1 MAIVIPMSTGKQTGG
16 PPLPPHLQ
24 TGAGTARAVG
34 HEDAD
39 RDEYR
44 DEEARWAALRARDA
58 HADGKFYYS
67 VRTTGVYCRPSCAA
81 RPARRENVAFHES
94 CAAAEAAGFRP
105 CKRCKPNLPSQAER
119 RALAVAAACK
129 AIETAASAG
138 ADMPDLDTLAQAA
151 GMSRY
156 HFHRV
161 FKEATG
167 LTPRAYAAARRAE
180 RLRTQLPAAN
190 SVTEAMYDAGYNSSG
205 RFYAQSDKV
214 LGMQPSSYRA
224 GGKGSNIRFGVGA
237 CSLGSILVASTEKGV
252 CAVLLGDDPDAL
264 VKDLQD
270 RFPKAALI
278 GGDAD
283 FEQWMAQVVG
293 LVEAP
298 AQGLGLPLD
307 VRGTAFQQRVWEA
320 LRAIPPGSTAS
331 YAEIAER
338 IGAPK
343 AVRAVAQACAANAIA
358 VAIPCHRVVR
368 SDGNLSGY
376 RWGVERKRKLL
387 EREAA

>member
-1 MAIVIPMSTGKQTGG
+1 MAIVIPMSIGKQTGV
-16 PPLPPHLQ
+16 PPPSPAQAPALRPAAAAA
-24 TGAGTARAVG
+24 GAAQGA
-34 HEDAD
+34 ED
-39 RDEYR
+39 YR
-44 DEEARWAALRARDA
+44 DEEARWAALRSRDA

-94 CAAAEAAGFRP
+94 RGAAEAAGFRP
-105 CKRCKPNLPSQAER
+105 CKRCRPDLPPQAER
-119 RALAVAAACK
+119 RAQAVAGACK
-129 AIETAASAG
+129 AIEAAEAG
-138 ADMPDLDTLAQAA
+138 GMDMPDLDTLAQAA

-167 LTPRAYAAARRAE
+167 LTPRAYAGARRAE

-205 RFYAQSDKV
+205 RFYEKSQEV

-224 GGKGSNIRFGVGA
+224 GGAGMRIRFAVGA
-237 CSLGSILVASTEKGV
+237 CSLGAILVASTDKGV
-252 CAVLLGDDPDAL
+252 CAVLLGEDADAL

-270 RFPKAALI
+270 RFPRACFV
-278 GGDAD
+278 GGERD

-298 AQGLGLPLD
+298 RQGLNLPLD

-343 AVRAVAQACAANAIA
+343 AVRAVAQACAANHIA

-368 SDGNLSGY
+368 SDGALSGY
-376 RWGVERKRKLL
+376 RWGVERKQKLL